1 MRVRATEVML
11 TASLPCCC
19 ASGTGPFVALSL
31 EPRPP
36 VQRHSGPPG
45 GWQTARVPPSSQPSS
60 RQPPSPPSPS
70 SPSTPALL
78 TRLRRAAGARLD
90 DLAVHRLKALAE
102 REATGQPVP
111 ASLAPGVM
119 SAFSAVVG
127 RDAPLPATAEG
138 PVTAAFERLWD
149 ADFESRPPSTT
160 VQDTIVKQFHRL
172 YYHSLHRT
180 WKDTRYRGVT
190 IWKCPLD
197 LWLYQEL
204 LHDLRP
210 DLIVETGTAFGG
222 SAYFL
227 GDLCDTLELDAKII
241 TIDIATEPGRPE
253 HDRVTYVTASS
264 TDPAVLA
271 QVREAVP
278 ADGRVLVILDS
289 DHAYGHV
296 LDELR
301 AYADLVSVGS
311 YVVVEDT
318 NVNGHPAYPEFG
330 PGPMEAVDAF
340 LAEDDRFVVDAGMEK
355 FFMTFNPRG
364 YLKKARA

>member
-1 MRVRATEVML
+1 VPTSPAGDRS
-11 TASLPCCC
+11 ASLHS
-19 ASGTGPFVALSL
+19 AS
-31 EPRPP
+31 
-36 VQRHSGPPG
+36 
-45 GWQTARVPPSSQPSS
+45 
-60 RQPPSPPSPS
+60 
-70 SPSTPALL
+70 

-90 DLAVHRLKALAE
+90 DLAVRRLRTLTE

-111 ASLAPGVM
+111 EELAPGVVE
-119 SAFSAVVG
+119 AFTAVLQSG
-127 RDAPLPATAEG
+127 APLPPSAHATVA
-138 PVTAAFERLWD
+138 AAFERLWD
-149 ADFESRPPSTT
+149 RDFEASPPEP
-160 VQDTIVKQFHRL
+160 VVRDTIVRQFHRL
-172 YYHSLHRT
+172 YYHSYDRT

-197 LWLYQEL
+197 LWLYQEI

-227 GDLCDTLELDAKII
+227 GDLCDTLGLDARIL
-241 TIDIATEPGRPE
+241 TIDVADEPGRPE
-253 HDRVTYVTASS
+253 HPRVTYVQASS
-264 TDPAVLA
+264 TDPAVVQ
-271 QVREAVP
+271 QVRDAAP
-278 ADGRVLVILDS
+278 DGGTVLVILDS
-289 DHAYGHV
+289 DHSRDHV

-340 LAEDDRFVVDAGMEK
+340 LAEDDRFVVDESKEK

-364 YLKKARA
+364 CLKKVRA